1 MEVNNQALYF
11 KNNMKI
17 TRGPWATL
25 LRCIK
30 LLWFRWAKN
39 KGLEFQT
46 KSLPAEII
54 LTLLAKES
62 KECFFG
68 F

>member
-1 MEVNNQALYF
+1 MEVNNPASYF
-11 KNNMKI
+11 KNSMKI
-17 TRGPWATL
+17 TSGPWA
-25 LRCIK
+25 K
-30 LLWFRWAKN
+30 L
-39 KGLEFQT
+39 LEFQT

-62 KECFFG
+62 KECFFSG